1 MQKQQLKIYKMKELN
16 MITFPVLET
25 ERLVLR
31 QVSKTDVNEVFFL
44 RSSLE
49 VGKYIA
55 RNPQKSIDESIAFI
69 ERTKSS
75 MIANKAIPW
84 AITFKN
90 NDTLIGTLSLH
101 NFSKD
106 NSVAEVGY
114 DLNPEF
120 QKKGIMSEALKAVF
134 SYGFK
139 ELELVMIE
147 AFTQIENESSKLLLI
162 KNKFQLHPTRIDEGF
177 PKNIIFE
184 LHNKDFNG

>member
-1 MQKQQLKIYKMKELN
+1 MKTINLTPFTE
-16 MITFPVLET
+16 LET

-31 QVSKTDVNEVFFL
+31 QLNATDAEDQFIL
-44 RSSLE
+44 RSSAE

-55 RNPQKSIDESIAFI
+55 RDLQTDVSQSEKFIKDRNEDIAQNKI
-69 ERTKSS
+69 MYWPITIKGQTK
-75 MIANKAIPW
+75 
-84 AITFKN
+84 
-90 NDTLIGTLSLH
+90 LIGTICLW
-101 NFSKD
+101 NFTEG

-120 QKKGIMSEALKAVF
+120 QKIGIMSEALKTVV

-139 ELELVMIE
+139 KLKFSRIE
-147 AFTQIENESSKLLLI
+147 AFTQIENEGSKLLLV

-184 LHNKDFNG
+184 LYNKDYKG